1 MTNEGVQPSPNRQR
15 FRRFDPFRVPTPCF
29 VVDEVGVEANLRVLE
44 RVQRESGA
52 KVLLALKAFSLF
64 ALAPLLM
71 RYLKGVC
78 ASGLHEA
85 RLGREEF
92 GGEVH
97 CFAPA
102 YQEGELRQI
111 LGFADHVLF
120 NSLAQWHRFQPL
132 IQAARAERP
141 GLRFGLRINPEHT
154 EGWNPLYDPCAPCS
168 RLGIPRAQ
176 LMGQTL
182 EGLSGLHFHNLCE
195 QDLPPLARTLA
206 AVEEGFGPWLGGME
220 WINFGGGHHISRP
233 DYQVDGLIQ
242 LIRDFRRR
250 WSLEVYLEPGEAIA
264 LNAGVLVTQVLDTI
278 WNGMDIAL
286 LDTSATC
293 HIPDILEAPYRP
305 DVDGACEPGPGLHTY
320 RLGGQTCLAGDVMG
334 DYGFPAPLRIGDRLI
349 FHDMAIYT
357 MVKTTSFNGMAI
369 PSIAL
374 WNSDTD
380 ELRLVKSFGY
390 EDFRDRLS

>member
-1 MTNEGVQPSPNRQR
+1 MTGEKIHPNPNRER
-15 FRRFDPFRVPTPCF
+15 FRRFDTSRVPTPCF

-111 LGFADHVLF
+111 LGIADHVLF

-132 IQAARAERP
+132 IQEARAERP

-195 QDLPPLARTLA
+195 LNADSLARTLTA
-206 AVEEGFGPWLGGME
+206 FEAKFGGFLDRMHWV
-220 WINFGGGHHISRP
+220 NFGGGHHITRQ
-233 DYQVDGLIQ
+233 DYD
-242 LIRDFRRR
+242 
-250 WSLEVYLEPGEAIA
+250 LE
-264 LNAGVLVTQVLDTI
+264 
-278 WNGMDIAL
+278 L
-286 LDTSATC
+286 LC
-293 HIPDILEAPYRP
+293 
-305 DVDGACEPGPGLHTY
+305 
-320 RLGGQTCLAGDVMG
+320 
-334 DYGFPAPLRIGDRLI
+334 RLI
-349 FHDMAIYT
+349 
-357 MVKTTSFNGMAI
+357 V
-369 PSIAL
+369 
-374 WNSDTD
+374 
-380 ELRLVKSFGY
+380 
-390 EDFRDRLS
+390 DFADRYGVQV